1 MTVDNSQFRKL
12 LRANQEEIIGLSH
25 IHGVKKTETLIDDE
39 NSSQT
44 SQVGYNEDLS
54 KKNRIEEIRNN
65 AIKNVNNF
73 YMLNY
78 YKISL
83 SVFFILSIIF
93 IALYQLIFIS
103 VCDEVNEI
111 TDINSILFLTSNW
124 LTYLISSLM
133 SFKTLY
139 VINAKEKEVKYNSYI
154 GERDEYI
161 KDINY

>member
-44 SQVGYNEDLS
+44 SQVGYNEALS

-73 YMLNY
+73 YMLTTIRY
-78 YKISL
+78 LSL
-83 SVFFILSIIF
+83 SF
-93 IALYQLIFIS
+93 
-103 VCDEVNEI
+103 
-111 TDINSILFLTSNW
+111 LFYRSS
-124 LTYLISSLM
+124 SSL
-133 SFKTLY
+133 Y
-139 VINAKEKEVKYNSYI
+139 IN
-154 GERDEYI
+154 
-161 KDINY
+161 